1 VQPGGDPVT
10 NRPAPRPTPRTVH
23 VKLSGAFDGWEVTA
37 RADFPARLLADLQ
50 SGELTRIWTVLD
62 EIVTEHNLPN
72 GQDELADAMADVDPY
87 DGLLEVATG
96 IFDAIG
102 KLPNR

>member
-1 VQPGGDPVT
+1 VT
-10 NRPAPRPTPRTVH
+10 GRRPAARPTSREVH
-23 VKLSGAFDGWEVTA
+23 VKLTGAYDGWEVTA
-37 RADFPARLLADLQ
+37 RADFAARLLADLQ
-50 SGELTRIWTVLD
+50 SGELTRIWSVLD
-62 EIVTEHNLPN
+62 EIVTDHNLPN
-72 GQDELADAMADVDPY
+72 SKDELAETMADVDPY